1 MRTAEDIL
9 LNKPWIEEGIF
20 CYVFEPNTILTLTAA
35 KELVQERLKISG
47 NLDYPLYI
55 DVRGIISVDTEARNF
70 LSGEEGTKNAIA
82 AAIHVDNPMSK
93 FFANLFL
100 TVNKPQ
106 RPTKLF
112 TKKEAA
118 IRWLKKFKKSSG

>member
-20 CYVFEPNTILTLTAA
+20 YYVFERNSILTLAAA
-35 KELVQERLKISG
+35 KQLVQERLRISG
-47 NLDYPLYI
+47 DQDYPLYI
-55 DVRGIISVDTEARNF
+55 DVRGIIAVDTDARNY
-70 LSGEEGTKNAIA
+70 LSGEEGTKNARA

-118 IRWLKKFKKSSG
+118 IRWLRKFKKSSE